1 MPFWIAAATL
11 TLAIAVVL
19 LLSLR
24 SRREEDTEHANV
36 RVYRDQLREVE
47 RDLERGTLPAAEAG
61 RLRTEISRRL
71 LEADRETE
79 QPAGRGAPLVA
90 GLAVILLLAAGFGL
104 YLKLGAPDYPDMPL
118 ASRYAAAAELKAN
131 RPTQAQMEAAAPPLT
146 LDGAQDAAFL
156 DLMEK
161 LRAAVHANPDDLR
174 GQQLLARNEAALGRF
189 SSAAAAQS
197 RVVTLK
203 GSDAAAS
210 DYADL
215 ADYLILAAGGGVSSE
230 AEAALTETLRRDP
243 QNPAARFYSGL
254 MLAQTGRPDLAFR
267 LWSDLLETSPPGSPW
282 IPAIR
287 QDLPRLALLA
297 GVDYTLPPEAAPP
310 IAGPSAAD
318 ISAADDMTPQD
329 RDAMVRGM
337 VDRLSDRLSR
347 EGGPPEDWARLI
359 SSLGVLGEGQKAAA
373 VWAEAQEVFAGRDS
387 ALAPIRDAA
396 EKAGVTG
403 L

>member
-24 SRREEDTEHANV
+24 SAGRKIRSTPMSASIAIK
-36 RVYRDQLREVE
+36 LREVG

-71 LEADRETE
+71 LEADRAKEL
-79 QPAGRGAPLVA
+79 PAGRGAPVVA

-174 GQQLLARNEAALGRF
+174 GQQLLAKNEAALGRF
-189 SSAAAAQS
+189 SAAAVAQS
-197 RVVTLK
+197 QVVALK
-203 GSDAAAS
+203 GNDAAAT
-210 DYADL
+210 DYVDL

-243 QNPAARFYSGL
+243 QNAEARFYSGL
-254 MLAQTGRPDLAFR
+254 LLAQTGRPDLAFR
-267 LWSDLLETSPPGSPW
+267 LWADLLETSPPGSPW

-318 ISAADDMTPQD
+318 ISAGDDMTPQD

-359 SSLGVLGEGQKAAA
+359 FSLGVLGEVEKAAA

-396 EKAGVTG
+396 EKAGVTE